1 MAVEKVS
8 RVLVAVHRSDRDKF
22 LQRLQRLGVM
32 HVTQTE
38 TAAPET
44 RLTSADSRRV
54 IQAIETLSPRAKKQ
68 KGATGRRTISRKEYD
83 QLAASYDHTLVVERL
98 AALSNE
104 QAELEARTKSAEAE
118 RRRLEPWSGLAHSPV
133 ELYKQKSVTVLLGKF
148 PGGEDFQAATEAL
161 QDQPAAI
168 EVVGKTEGEVRV
180 LLAIDPGFVDQVGR
194 VVGEYRFE
202 QVDLRNVA
210 GRPRDVIAELD
221 TRVASAAARLQAL
234 AVETGKLAAALPELK
249 VAADALANEEA
260 RQATAAALDSTES
273 VTLIHGWV
281 RKRHVKRLE
290 RLVAESGAAALT
302 EVEPAPG
309 EEPPVAL
316 VNRPVFRPFEM
327 VLELFSMPQPNEL
340 DPTWLVAP
348 FFGVFFALCLTDA
361 GYGIVLALIVYVL
374 MRKMGT
380 DNKLLGIVLIGAILT
395 IPAGALLG
403 GWFGDIPDRLGI
415 GWLQAVKNR
424 MMWFDPVKDP
434 MKFFILSI
442 ALGYLQLIVGI
453 AFEIA
458 DCLRV
463 RNYADGLLGQLPW
476 FVFLNALVAR
486 ILLAKSLPAWGSAA
500 LMVLILAAVAAV
512 LVFTQRSRETALS
525 QTLWFALL
533 LAFLLFVGA
542 KLRWLPSEFGLAKWG
557 FWAVYLGMFAHAVL
571 STLKARKLKPVP
583 AGLGIAAAVTL
594 VLYFASVLPA
604 WIPSV
609 AGVLFFLLSPSN
621 ATVLA
626 KFLWGGYALYGAT
639 SYVGVVL
646 SYIRLMALGMCTG
659 GVAVAINVIAWM
671 LLPVPVVGIVLALI
685 VLIFGHTY
693 NIAVNVLGAF
703 VHSLRLQYV
712 EFFPRFYSGGGER
725 FTPFRETNQF
735 VSVKS

>member
-1 MAVEKVS
+1 M
-8 RVLVAVHRSDRDKF
+8 
-22 LQRLQRLGVM
+22 
-32 HVTQTE
+32 
-38 TAAPET
+38 
-44 RLTSADSRRV
+44 
-54 IQAIETLSPRAKKQ
+54 KKK
-68 KGATGRRTISRKEYD
+68 KGATGRKQLSRREFD
-83 QLAASYDHTLVVERL
+83 DVAASFDYSSAVERL
-98 AALSNE
+98 ADLTRE
-104 QAELEARTKSAEAE
+104 QAELEARIRSVAAET
-118 RRRLEPWSGLAHSPV
+118 RRLEPWAGLRHSPA
-133 ELYKQKSVTVLLGKF
+133 EMYASKTVTVWFGRF
-148 PGGEDFQAATEAL
+148 QDEEDLHAAEEAL
-161 QDQPAAI
+161 RDGPGAI
-168 EVVGKTEGEVRV
+168 EAVGQTEGEVFALV
-180 LLAIDPGFVDQVGR
+180 AAVPDSADQVSR
-194 VVGEYRFE
+194 TLGEFHFE
-202 QVDLRNVA
+202 AVDLRNVK
-210 GRPRDVIAELD
+210 GRPREVLAGLAQEGD
-221 TRVASAAARLQAL
+221 TARVRLQAVG
-234 AVETGKLAAALPELK
+234 VEVNELGSALPELK

-260 RQATAAALDSTES
+260 RNATAAALERTET
-273 VTLIHGWV
+273 VALVHGWV
-281 RKRHVKRLE
+281 RTRDMGKLS
-290 RLVAESGAAALT
+290 RLVTESGAAAMT
-302 EVEPAPG
+302 EVEPAEG

-316 VNRPVFRPFEM
+316 VNRRVFRPFEM

-340 DPTWLVAP
+340 DPTWLIAP

-374 MRKMGT
+374 MKKMGT

-403 GWFGDIPDRLGI
+403 GWFGDLPDRLGI
-415 GWLQAVKNR
+415 GWLQVFKNR
-424 MMWFDPVKDP
+424 VMWFDPVKDP

-463 RNYADGLLGQLPW
+463 RNYGDGLLGQLPW

-486 ILLAKSLPAWGSAA
+486 ILLARSLPAWGSAA

-533 LAFLLFVGA
+533 LAFLLFVGTT
-542 KLRWLPSEFGLAKWG
+542 LRWLPPEFGLAKWG
-557 FWAVYLGMFAHAVL
+557 FWAVYLGMFAHAVV
-571 STLKARKLKPVP
+571 STVKTRRFRPLPV
-583 AGLGIAAAVTL
+583 GLGVAAAVTL
-594 VLYFASVLPA
+594 VLYFVRILPA

-609 AGVLFFLLSPSN
+609 AGVLFFLMSPSN
-621 ATVLA
+621 AKVMA

-671 LLPVPVVGIVLALI
+671 LLPVPVVGIILALI

-712 EFFPRFYSGGGER
+712 EFFPRFYAGGGER

-735 VSVKS
+735 VTVK

>member
-1 MAVEKVS
+1 VAVEKVT
-8 RVLVAVHRSDRDKF
+8 RVLVAVHQSERDKF
-22 LQRLQRLGVM
+22 LQRLQRLGLM
-32 HVTQTE
+32 HITQTE
-38 TAAPET
+38 IAAAGVQPA
-44 RLTSADSRRV
+44 SAESRRV
-54 IQAIETLSPRAKKQ
+54 IQAIETLVPRAKKQ
-68 KGATGRRTISRKEYD
+68 KGATGRRTLSRKEYD
-83 QLAASYDHTLVVERL
+83 RL
-98 AALSNE
+98 AAGYDHADVVKRLEALSRE
-104 QAELEARTKSAEAE
+104 QAELEARVKAAEAE
-118 RRRLEPWSGLAHSPV
+118 RRRLEPWTGLSYAPD
-133 ELYKQKSVTVLLGKF
+133 ELYEQRTATVILGKF
-148 PGGEDFQAATEAL
+148 PGGEDVRAAAEAL
-161 QDQPAAI
+161 HDQPAAI
-168 EVVGKTEGEVRV
+168 EVVGERDGEVRV
-180 LLAIDPGFVDQVGR
+180 LLAIDPASVDQVSR
-194 VVGEYRFE
+194 RLAEHRFE
-202 QVDLRNVA
+202 QVDLRNVT
-210 GRPRDVIAELD
+210 GRPTDVIAAQD
-221 TRVASAAARLQAL
+221 RKAAEATERLKAL
-234 AVETGKLAAALPELK
+234 AVEEERLAANLPELK

-260 RQATAAALDSTES
+260 RETTAAALGQTES
-273 VTLIHGWV
+273 VSLIHGWV
-281 RKRHVKRLE
+281 RKRHLKRIE

-302 EVEPAPG
+302 EVEPAPD

-316 VNRPVFRPFEM
+316 VNRPVFRPFEL
-327 VLELFSMPQPNEL
+327 VLELFSMPQPTEL

-361 GYGIVLALIVYVL
+361 GYGIVLALLVYVL
-374 MRKMGT
+374 MRKLGT
-380 DNKLLGIVLIGAILT
+380 GNKLLGIILIGAILT

-403 GWFGDIPDRLGI
+403 GWFGDMPDRLGI
-415 GWLQAVKNR
+415 GWLQAFKNR
-424 MMWFDPVKDP
+424 LMWFDPVRDP

-463 RNYADGLLGQLPW
+463 RNYGDGLLGQLPW

-486 ILLAKSLPAWGSAA
+486 IVLAKSLPVWGSAA
-500 LMVLILAAVAAV
+500 LMVLIMAAVAAV

-525 QTLWFALL
+525 QTHWFALL
-533 LAFLLFVGA
+533 LAFLLFMGT
-542 KLRWLPSEFGLAKWG
+542 KLRWLPPEFGLAKWG
-557 FWAVYLGMFAHAVL
+557 FWAVYLGMFAHAVI
-571 STLKARKLKPVP
+571 STVKAGKLKPVP
-583 AGLGIAAAVTL
+583 AGLGIAAAATL
-594 VLYFASVLPA
+594 VLYFTGILPA

-712 EFFPRFYSGGGER
+712 EFFPRFYAGGGER

-735 VSVKS
+735 VSVK